1 MKKTEFRRYV
11 NMENKI
17 IKDPQIFISKEARQ
31 LFDNLRKQLEEF
43 KQMDNK
49 DFFMMAV
56 MFGYLN
62 NKKKKLEHSSKTE
75 SGFTRERYLS
85 VEDNGVL
92 KAIAIAGDKDL
103 SIVNDI
109 VYVYSIAEEYANSGI
124 SYLKEFVFDDQTS
137 FVKNF
142 ASEIKKLSK

>member
-85 VEDNGVL
+85 AEDNGVL
-92 KAIAIAGDKDL
+92 KAIAITSEKDL
-103 SIVNDI
+103 CIVNDI
-109 VYVYSIAEEYANSGI
+109 VYVYSIAEEYANGGI
-124 SYLKEFVFDDQTS
+124 SYLKEFVFEDQAS
-137 FVKNF
+137 FIKNF
-142 ASEIKKLSK
+142 ASEIKKISK

>member
-1 MKKTEFRRYV
+1 
-11 NMENKI
+11 MENKI

-31 LFDNLRKQLEEF
+31 LFDNLREQLEEF

-49 DFFMMAV
+49 DFFMLVV

-62 NKKKKLEHSSKTE
+62 NKRKKLEHSSKTE

-85 VEDNGVL
+85 AEDNGVL
-92 KAIAIAGDKDL
+92 KAIAVANEKDIG
-103 SIVNDI
+103 IVNDI
-109 VYVYSIAEEYANSGI
+109 VYVYSIAEEYANGGI
-124 SYLKEFVFDDQTS
+124 AYLKEFVFDDQAS

>member
-85 VEDNGVL
+85 AEDNGVL